1 MILIALALAASPAA
15 ETPREFIA
23 RVYSEYRSEGFSP
36 LAKPDLYFSPG
47 LTAAIRKDGSEEGE
61 VGYLDGDP
69 LCDCQ
74 DYERIS
80 ATVLQLRQPSRS
92 VSIAHVRVVLGPTA
106 TRDLQLRLIR
116 TAKGWRIDDVIG
128 TDHRSLL
135 HELQRS
141 NAKR

>member
-1 MILIALALAASPAA
+1 MILVALALAASPAA

-36 LAKPDLYFSPG
+36 LAKPELYFSAK
-47 LTAAIRKDGSEEGE
+47 LTGAIREDSGDGE

-74 DYERIS
+74 DYERLS

-92 VSIAHVRVVLGPTA
+92 VSIAHVRVVLSQDA
-106 TRDLQLRLIR
+106 TRNLQLRLIR
-116 TAKGWRIDDVIG
+116 TASGWRIDDVIG
-128 TDHRSLL
+128 ADHRSLL
-135 HELQRS
+135 RELQRS

>member
-1 MILIALALAASPAA
+1 MILAALALAASQPA

-36 LAKPDLYFSPG
+36 LAKPELYFSPK
-47 LTAAIRKDGSEEGE
+47 LTGAIRKDSGRDGE

-74 DYERIS
+74 DYERLS
-80 ATVLQLRQPSRS
+80 ATVLQLRQPSHS
-92 VSIAHVRVVLGPTA
+92 VSVAHVRVVLSPNA
-106 TRDLQLRLIR
+106 TRNLQLRLIR
-116 TAKGWRIDDVIG
+116 TAAGWRIDDVIG
-128 TDHRSLL
+128 ADHRSLL
-135 HELQRS
+135 RELQRS